1 MFSFPQVPITRL
13 KVLHHIGTGTIH
25 HYWHPPRRQPVT
37 YTIHCIPRS
46 SPTPSTTN
54 VTTTPLD
61 IAYADDVDFVSHS
74 LVFLN
79 QVESI
84 APTCLRHWFLFVNE
98 SKTERTSMTPETDL
112 VAEVWRVAKK
122 LRSLLGDAEDVAC
135 RKQLALLAFR
145 QMWTLWLG
153 RQHVGEALHL

>member
-1 MFSFPQVPITRL
+1 MALAPYTT
-13 KVLHHIGTGTIH
+13 TGTPQGDSLSPILFIVYLEAALRH
-25 HYWHPPRRQPVT
+25 LRLMLPQHPQT
-37 YTIHCIPRS
+37 DIDL
-46 SPTPSTTN
+46 
-54 VTTTPLD
+54 PLD

-98 SKTERTSMTPETDL
+98 SKTERTSMTPETEL
-112 VAEVWRVAKK
+112 LAEVWRVAKK

-135 RKQLALLAFR
+135 RKQLALLVFR

-153 RQHVGEALHL
+153 RQHFGEALHL